1 MDIRVPHALPRIA
14 VLVALVIASEASV
27 AAPPPAAQLG
37 VVWSSSPKGAFPEP
51 GGKVPPASYTT
62 SVPGSFF
69 PKPATAVPAARTLPY
84 LAPNMPATDAA
95 TIAPAQYRSIQLF
108 NTDTFPRPS
117 PLPPPAAIGPTDR
130 FPEP

>member
-1 MDIRVPHALPRIA
+1 MDTRVQQALPRIA
-14 VLVALVIASEASV
+14 ILSALVIASGSTI
-27 AAPPPAAQLG
+27 AAPPPPAALG
-37 VVWSSSPKGAFPEP
+37 VVWSSTSKGAFAEP
-51 GGKVPPASYTT
+51 SGKVPAASYTI

-69 PKPATAVPAARTLPY
+69 PKPVTAVPAARTLPY

-108 NTDTFPRPS
+108 NTDTFPRPL
-117 PLPPPAAIGPTDR
+117 PLPPPAVIGPTDR